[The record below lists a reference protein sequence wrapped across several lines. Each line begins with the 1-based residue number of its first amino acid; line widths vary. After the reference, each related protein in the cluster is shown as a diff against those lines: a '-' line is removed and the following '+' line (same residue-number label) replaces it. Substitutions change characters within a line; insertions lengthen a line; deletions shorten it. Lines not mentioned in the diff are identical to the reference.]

1 MCLATNE
8 RCPEHMGTW
17 NSERKQTNK
26 QKKTESR
33 YERILVASRYERI
46 LVYSYVEEI
55 WWGEEASISTSGE
68 GETSAYLRVGE
79 W

>member
-33 YERILVASRYERI
+33 YERILVASSLDMKEFWCTLKRFGGVRRPASAQVGRAK
-46 LVYSYVEEI
+46 LVPI
-55 WWGEEASISTSGE
+55 CA
-68 GETSAYLRVGE
+68 
-79 W
+79 